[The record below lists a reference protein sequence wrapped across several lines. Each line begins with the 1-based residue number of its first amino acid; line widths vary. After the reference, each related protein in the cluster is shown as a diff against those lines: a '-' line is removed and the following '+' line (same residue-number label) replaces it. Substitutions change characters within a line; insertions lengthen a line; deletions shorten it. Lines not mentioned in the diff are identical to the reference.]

1 MFLIGYRNIDQVTT
15 WDEIDSVQLSLCRKG
30 YLRAAEGLV
39 TVLGIPDFRFLWFT
53 KKQNI
58 TRRGRNIYRIQ
69 VKWKQ
74 EITGDEEM
82 ERLAETV
89 TLLIKDRKG
98 NRKTFFLVFREQFKT
113 AVLCQLNAEKQMKI
127 TNK

>member
-1 MFLIGYRNIDQVTT
+1 
-15 WDEIDSVQLSLCRKG
+15 
-30 YLRAAEGLV
+30 
-39 TVLGIPDFRFLWFT
+39 
-53 KKQNI
+53 
-58 TRRGRNIYRIQ
+58 
-69 VKWKQ
+69 
-74 EITGDEEM
+74 M